1 MEKGLAQQQPQDT
14 SGGSNMTKYIMTEHP
29 LEEHLLCGIA
39 AIDHDRILD
48 ELTDISIDHSLVQRM
63 AETLTHHEVSI
74 VHFREVVED
83 LLAQV

>member
-1 MEKGLAQQQPQDT
+1 
-14 SGGSNMTKYIMTEHP
+14 MTKYILTEHP
-29 LEEHLLCGIA
+29 LEEPLLCGIA
-39 AIDHDRILD
+39 AIAHDRILD